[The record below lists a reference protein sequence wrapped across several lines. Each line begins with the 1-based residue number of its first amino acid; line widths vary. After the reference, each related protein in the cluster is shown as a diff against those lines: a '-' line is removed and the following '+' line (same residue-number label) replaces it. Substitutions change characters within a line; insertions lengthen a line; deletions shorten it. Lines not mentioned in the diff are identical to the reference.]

1 MKKKIIAVISAV
13 LVIFAIILGALW
25 LRSCNADDKAGGSD
39 DGRYEGSG
47 SVLPWETLG

>member
-13 LVIFAIILGALW
+13 LVLFAIILCALW
-25 LRSCNADDKAGGSD
+25 LRSCNAESENGGSS
-39 DGRYEGSG
+39 DGRYEGGG